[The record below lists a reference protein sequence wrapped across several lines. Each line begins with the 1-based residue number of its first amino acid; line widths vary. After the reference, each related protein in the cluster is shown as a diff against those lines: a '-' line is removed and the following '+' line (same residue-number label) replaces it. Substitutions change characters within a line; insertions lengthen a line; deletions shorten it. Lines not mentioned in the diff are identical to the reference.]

1 MNLRS
6 SAPNTPN
13 KPRGVN
19 VTPNTTPTRKL
30 PHCRKCQRPRAG
42 HPRSGC
48 PYVEENN
55 PAPTREATAEPDNH
69 IAHALNS
76 LHITPENDH
85 NNTAANKENTSV
97 RTRPNPSTAQ
107 PAQPRANATRLSLST
122 TAGEVFQRLRAG
134 ENEPPPYYDLSLS
147 RRQSRI
153 ARIEE
158 WQHSV
163 AVAMESTES
172 DTDGSGNCSGPLNVV
187 DNASEGPSSNRSNS
201 RRGLGLRN
209 PNGGNGALLSLSS
222 RSRASNSNSNGGAR
236 RPLVRSMS
244 MEEREAF
251 VKSLNEASDATVYV
265 LPKVDIHDV
274 NATAVKLGFR
284 TRIVMNERDED
295 DLQALLVLARDE
307 ERFEWLS
314 EKIEKEDKALRK
326 GQQSTRTFG
335 LVAGGAVIGAVGA
348 WARVGVLVMLGYF
361 DVDISIPYRTETSSY
376 LSHE

>member
-1 MNLRS
+1 MALQVAIAPQIASPAGPSRMLMNLRS

-13 KPRGVN
+13 RPRGAS

-30 PHCRKCQRPRAG
+30 PHCRTCKRPRAG

-48 PYVEENN
+48 PYAEENN
-55 PAPTREATAEPDNH
+55 LAPTREATAEPDNH

-76 LHITPENDH
+76 LHITPPPGPENGQ
-85 NNTAANKENTSV
+85 NTAANKENTRV
-97 RTRPNPSTAQ
+97 GTRPSPAAQ
-107 PAQPRANATRLSLST
+107 QPRAIATRLSLST
-122 TAGEVFQRLRAG
+122 SAGEVFQRLRAG
-134 ENEPPPYYDLSLS
+134 ENLNLNQTRNEPPPSLS
-147 RRQSRI
+147 RRQSRV

-172 DTDGSGNCSGPLNVV
+172 DTDASGNCSGPLNV
-187 DNASEGPSSNRSNS
+187 DDDASTESSSRSIARS
-201 RRGLGLRN
+201 TRRGLGLRN
-209 PNGGNGALLSLSS
+209 SNGASGALSLSS
-222 RSRASNSNSNGGAR
+222 NSNGA

-265 LPKVDIHDV
+265 LPKADIHDV
-274 NATAVKLGFR
+274 NATAVKHGFR

-307 ERFEWLS
+307 QSFEWLS
-314 EKIEKEDKALRK
+314 EKIEKEDRALRK
-326 GQQSTRTFG
+326 GQQATRAFG
-335 LVAGGAVIGAVGA
+335 FMGGAVIGAVGA
-348 WARVGVLVMLGYF
+348 WAGLAF
-361 DVDISIPYRTETSSY
+361 S
-376 LSHE
+376 

>member
-1 MNLRS
+1 MALQVAPHISSPVGPSRMPMNLRS

-13 KPRGVN
+13 KPRGAT
-19 VTPNTTPTRKL
+19 VTPNTTPTRKP
-30 PHCRKCQRPRAG
+30 PHCRKCKRPRVG

-69 IAHALNS
+69 IAHALSS
-76 LHITPENDH
+76 LHITPPLGPE
-85 NNTAANKENTSV
+85 NTAANKENAGV
-97 RTRPNPSTAQ
+97 GTRPSPA
-107 PAQPRANATRLSLST
+107 AQPRATATRLSLST

-134 ENEPPPYYDLSLS
+134 ENQTRNEPSPPYYDLSLS

-172 DTDGSGNCSGPLNVV
+172 DTDGSGNCSGPLNV
-187 DNASEGPSSNRSNS
+187 DHGASEEGSRSNVRS
-201 RRGLGLRN
+201 RGLGLKN
-209 PNGGNGALLSLSS
+209 PNGALSLSS
-222 RSRASNSNSNGGAR
+222 RSRASDSNDSAR

-265 LPKVDIHDV
+265 LPKADIHEV

-284 TRIVMNERDED
+284 TRIVMNEGDGGA
-295 DLQALLVLARDE
+295 LKALLVLARE
-307 ERFEWLS
+307 
-314 EKIEKEDKALRK
+314 
-326 GQQSTRTFG
+326 
-335 LVAGGAVIGAVGA
+335 
-348 WARVGVLVMLGYF
+348 
-361 DVDISIPYRTETSSY
+361 
-376 LSHE
+376 